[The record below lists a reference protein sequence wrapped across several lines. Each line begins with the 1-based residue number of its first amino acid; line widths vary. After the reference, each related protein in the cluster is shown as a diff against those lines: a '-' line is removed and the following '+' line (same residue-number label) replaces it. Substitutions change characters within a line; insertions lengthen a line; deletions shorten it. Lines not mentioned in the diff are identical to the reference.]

1 MTAMLVGRAA
11 PVACIALL
19 LVSGAVSSAF
29 ALDAFWQGRRSQLW
43 EHGVAGGVSNWYSK
57 RPLQGKPRD
66 VPDGAAIFATG
77 ARRHQILLV
86 RREPVTISSL
96 AFLTD
101 TRRYSFEIPSGAE
114 MSIVGDGV
122 FNYSPKTPEFLVR
135 GKLAIR
141 NSARLR
147 AGAGRTSALIVNRR
161 RVEFYNHSRGGNA
174 EISNDSRV
182 VFHNESSAGGMK
194 ITNTPR
200 ADFQPGGGTTV
211 FRDRSTGGSAHV
223 TNHPGFPAASTLFE
237 GFSSAERMTITN
249 LGDFGDSGVTG
260 GETSFSDRSTGGDA
274 HFVNYSDGILSF
286 ADTRGPA
293 GNRVVTA
300 GSIYNVG
307 RLYVGLN
314 KLVVREDFRQE
325 AQGGVSLRVEFNG
338 ARHGSVR
345 VEGKAILGGSLWV
358 SPFIEPGFYKVLYAE
373 GGRTGNFDLIS
384 DGYFGNGRL
393 AYSDKEVNLIVDP

>member
-1 MTAMLVGRAA
+1 MTAMLVGRGAR
-11 PVACIALL
+11 VACAGILLAL
-19 LVSGAVSSAF
+19 GSASTAY

-43 EHGVAGGVSNWYSK
+43 EHGVARGESNWYSK

-77 ARRHQILLV
+77 ARRHHIV
-86 RREPVTISSL
+86 TEAPVTAISALVFL
-96 AFLTD
+96 AD
-101 TRRYSFEIPSGAE
+101 TQEYYFEIPWNAR
-114 MSIVGDGV
+114 MSVVGDGI
-122 FNYSPKTPEFLVR
+122 FNTSPKTPFFAVR
-135 GKLAIR
+135 GKLVFR

-147 AGAGRTSALIVNRR
+147 AGAGKTSAFIRNRGD
-161 RVEFYNHSRGGNA
+161 VEFHERSRGGNA
-174 EISNDSRV
+174 EIRNLEEYSHI
-182 VFHNESSAGGMK
+182 VFHDESSAGRMK
-194 ITNTPR
+194 ITSWDGMTK
-200 ADFQPGGGTTV
+200 
-211 FRDRSTGGSAHV
+211 FRERSTGGSAHL
-223 TNHPGFPAASTLFE
+223 TNHAGFPAAVTRFE

-249 LGDFGDSGVTG
+249 LGSGGFGIDG
-260 GETSFSDRSTGGDA
+260 GDTSFSDRSTGGDA
-274 HFVNYSDGILSF
+274 DFVNHSDGILSF

-314 KLVVREDFRQE
+314 KLVVREDFTQE
-325 AQGGVSLRVEFNG
+325 AQGGVSLRVEFKG

-345 VEGKAILGGSLWV
+345 VEGKATLGGSLWV
-358 SPFIEPGFYKVLYAE
+358 SPYIEPGFYKILYAE
-373 GGRTGNFDLIS
+373 GGRTGSFDLIS